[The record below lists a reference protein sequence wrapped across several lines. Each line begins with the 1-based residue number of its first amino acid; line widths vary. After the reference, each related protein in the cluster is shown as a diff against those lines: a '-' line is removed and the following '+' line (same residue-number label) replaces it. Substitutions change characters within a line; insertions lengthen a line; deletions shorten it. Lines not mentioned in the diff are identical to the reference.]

1 MQDNIATIR
10 DCNAKLEELRASLTS
25 LGKQALID
33 RKEQIKKLA
42 REHRDDGSIDN
53 VELEEKIAEVEALNE
68 QIAEIVEKENEIIEE
83 IKQEEQK
90 LADAQAEA
98 ETEAQERAKI
108 KRGVNNNM
116 ENEKINIRQA
126 FAKHIL
132 FQSTGRADAKL
143 NEFEARALGVATTTT
158 SETFVAPTANLDGVN
173 NGGVFIPQEVM
184 LDILREEALES
195 PIYND
200 IITTAIKGKV
210 KFPYRISK
218 TGAKVKAELSPNE
231 NESVQWG
238 ILNGST
244 GNYTDSIVITFEEE
258 AMAIAEFTDYLISLI
273 GESMRELLINDYIY
287 GTGTNDHVKGITSGA
302 IDGTYAA
309 NVTDYRE
316 ALEAGI
322 KLLPAKKRAGAK
334 IYVATDISDSVT
346 FTKDKNGN
354 YILPVLNGGGLT
366 KMSSFPVEVDPN
378 LSAGDFIIG
387 NVSKNYK
394 ANINKQMELGLDV
407 SNQKRIKTYTTHM
420 MVTAVPVPNSFVYGK
435 KASVSS

>member
-1 MQDNIATIR
+1 MIKEIEEIR
-10 DCNAKLEELRASLTS
+10 NLNLELESL
-25 LGKQALID
+25 KA
-33 RKEQIKKLA
+33 RKDAIKKQLA
-42 REHRDDGSIDN
+42 EHRDSFTDMNKITETRQEVEDIDAKITQTQKKLTDAQTRAK
-53 VELEEKIAEVEALNE
+53 ELNQGEGIKMENREEKKV
-68 QIAEIVEKENEIIEE
+68 
-83 IKQEEQK
+83 
-90 LADAQAEA
+90 
-98 ETEAQERAKI
+98 
-108 KRGVNNNM
+108 
-116 ENEKINIRQA
+116 NIRQA

-132 FQSTGRADAKL
+132 FESTHRADAKL
-143 NEFEARALGVATTTT
+143 NEAEMRALGVATTTT
-158 SETFVAPTANLDGVN
+158 SETFVAPSSSADGIN

-184 LDILREEALES
+184 LDILREEELES
-195 PIYND
+195 PIYRD
-200 IITTAIKGKV
+200 IITTAIKGKI
-210 KFPYRISK
+210 KFPYRMSK
-218 TGAKVKAELSPNE
+218 TGAKTKAELSPTE
-231 NESVQWG
+231 NESVKWD
-238 ILNGST
+238 ILNGAT
-244 GNYTDSIVITFEEE
+244 GNYTDSIVLTFEEE
-258 AMAIAEFTDYLISLI
+258 AMAIDEFADYLISLI

-287 GTGTNDHVKGITSGA
+287 GTGTNDHVKGITNGA
-302 IDGTYAA
+302 INGEYAST
-309 NVTDYRE
+309 VTDYRE

-435 KASVSS
+435 KKTQA

>member
-10 DCNAKLEELRASLTS
+10 DCNARLEELRSSLTA
-25 LGKQALID
+25 LGNKDELIA

-42 REHRDDGSIDN
+42 REHRDDGSLGN
-53 VELEEKIAEVEALNE
+53 EELEEKIAEVEALNT
-68 QIAEIVEKENEIIEE
+68 QIADLVEKETEIIEE
-83 IKQEEQK
+83 IKQEEAK
-90 LADAQAEA
+90 LE
-98 ETEAQERAKI
+98 EAQERAKLEQN
-108 KRGVNNNM
+108 KEERKLNM
-116 ENEKINIRQA
+116 ENDVKLDIRQA

-132 FQSTGRADAKL
+132 FQSTHRADAKL
-143 NEFEARALGVATTTT
+143 NEAEMRALGVATTTT

-210 KFPYRISK
+210 KFPYRMSK
-218 TGAKVKAELSPNE
+218 TGAKVKAELSPTE

-238 ILNGST
+238 ILNGVT
-244 GNYTDSIVITFEEE
+244 GNYTDSIVLTFEEE

-287 GTGTNDHVKGITSGA
+287 GTGTNDHVKGITYSA

-420 MVTAVPVPNSFVYGK
+420 MVTAAPVPNSFVYGK
-435 KASVSS
+435 KATASS

>member
-1 MQDNIATIR
+1 MIKEIEEIR
-10 DCNAKLEELRASLTS
+10 NLNLELESL
-25 LGKQALID
+25 KA
-33 RKEQIKKLA
+33 RKDAIKKQLT
-42 REHRDDGSIDN
+42 EHRDSFTDMNKIEETRNEVKDIDAKITETQN
-53 VELEEKIAEVEALNE
+53 KLTDAQTRAKELNQGEGIKMENIEEKKV
-68 QIAEIVEKENEIIEE
+68 
-83 IKQEEQK
+83 
-90 LADAQAEA
+90 D
-98 ETEAQERAKI
+98 
-108 KRGVNNNM
+108 
-116 ENEKINIRQA
+116 IRQA

-132 FQSTGRADAKL
+132 FESTHRADAKL
-143 NEFEARALGVATTTT
+143 NEAEMRALGVATTTT
-158 SETFVAPTANLDGVN
+158 SGTFVAPSSSADGIN

-184 LDILREEALES
+184 LDILREEELES
-195 PIYND
+195 PIYRD
-200 IITTAIKGKV
+200 IVTTAIKGKI

-218 TGAKVKAELSPNE
+218 TGAKTKAELSPTE
-231 NESVQWG
+231 NESVKWD
-238 ILNGST
+238 ILNGAT
-244 GNYTDSIVITFEEE
+244 GNYTDSIVLTFEEE
-258 AMAIAEFTDYLISLI
+258 AMAVDEFADYLISLI

-287 GTGTNDHVKGITSGA
+287 GTGTNDHVKGITNGA
-302 IDGTYAA
+302 INGEYAST
-309 NVTDYRE
+309 VTDYRE

-334 IYVATDISDSVT
+334 IYIATDISDSIT

-435 KASVSS
+435 KKTTS

>member
-10 DCNAKLEELRASLTS
+10 DCNARLEELRSKLATLN
-25 LGKQALID
+25 KQELLD
-33 RKEQIKKLA
+33 RKEKIKQLA
-42 REHRDDGSIDN
+42 REHRDDGSLEN
-53 VELEEKIAEVEALNE
+53 TELEEKIAEVEALNE
-68 QIAEIVEKENEIIEE
+68 QIAEIVQQENEIIEE
-83 IKQEEQK
+83 IKAEEQK
-90 LADAQAEA
+90 LED
-98 ETEAQERAKI
+98 AQERAKSQQNKEERKI
-108 KRGVNNNM
+108 NM
-116 ENEKINIRQA
+116 ENVQEKVNIRTA

-132 FQSTGRADAKL
+132 FQSTNGKRADAKL
-143 NEFEARALGVATTTT
+143 NEAEMRALGVATTTT
-158 SETFVAPTANLDGVN
+158 SETFVAPSASVDGIN

-184 LDILREEALES
+184 LDILREEELES
-195 PIYND
+195 PIYRD

-218 TGAKVKAELSPNE
+218 TGAKTKAELSPTE

-238 ILNGST
+238 ILSGFT

-287 GTGTNDHVKGITSGA
+287 GTGTNDHVKGITNGA
-302 IDGTYAA
+302 INGEYAST
-309 NVTDYRE
+309 VTDLRE

-322 KLLPAKKRAGAK
+322 KKLPVKARAGAK
-334 IYVATDISDSVT
+334 IYVATDIFDSIT
-346 FTKDKNGN
+346 FTKDKNGS

-366 KMSSFPVEVDPN
+366 KMSTFPVEADPY
-378 LSAGDFIIG
+378 LAAGDFIIG
-387 NVSKNYK
+387 NVGKWYK
-394 ANINKQMELGLDV
+394 ANINKGMELGLDV

-435 KASVSS
+435 KKTQA